1 VRLDAV
7 KRMSVFAAD
16 SEPKPNIATSPIV
29 ADALEG
35 FSDALTA
42 LVHESTALLPS
53 DKSKSQPKASLGAAS
68 PSAVGSADPIG
79 RSSSE
84 HAPALKSAGS
94 LSLADVPHP
103 DYPTLLSAVH
113 R

>member
-1 VRLDAV
+1 MPLDAV
-7 KRMSVFAAD
+7 KRIGVFAAD
-16 SEPKPNIATSPIV
+16 SEPKPNIVTLPIV

-68 PSAVGSADPIG
+68 AAVGSADPIG
-79 RSSSE
+79 PSSSE
-84 HAPALKSAGS
+84 PAPAPKSASS

-103 DYPTLLSAVH
+103 YYPTLPSVVH
-113 R
+113 S